1 MFALNKP
8 RPRGAENLLA
18 TMISKQQFAAHPSHR
33 VALWARRCTTGEPV
47 SAASSIALVFALGL
61 ALYVVIELV
70 YPEIM
75 K

>member
-1 MFALNKP
+1 
-8 RPRGAENLLA
+8 
-18 TMISKQQFAAHPSHR
+18 
-33 VALWARRCTTGEPV
+33 V